1 MIAVTNRDA
10 DLRDDEP
17 VFNAYR
23 RLAARGDPDAQR
35 ILAQYESPVSKAV
48 EYICDEAITH
58 ASDWASDERSCW
70 PLKGGREFSQVI
82 EDYLAN
88 ANFDPMSLLPDKM
101 TIGVNPGA
109 LMLELNRE
117 IRDAKDMD
125 D

>member
-1 MIAVTNRDA
+1 M
-10 DLRDDEP
+10 
-17 VFNAYR
+17 
-23 RLAARGDPDAQR
+23 
-35 ILAQYESPVSKAV
+35 
-48 EYICDEAITH
+48 
-58 ASDWASDERSCW
+58 
-70 PLKGGREFSQVI
+70 I